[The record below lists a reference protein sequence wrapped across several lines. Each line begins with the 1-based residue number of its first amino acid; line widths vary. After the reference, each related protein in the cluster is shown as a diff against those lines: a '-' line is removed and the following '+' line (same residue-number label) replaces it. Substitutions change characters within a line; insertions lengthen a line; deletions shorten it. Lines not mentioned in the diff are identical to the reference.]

1 MIPIFDTTLKG
12 KKQVKKYMRALHH
25 ESVLFLQS
33 RNLFFYVPDN
43 EIEGDILGWTTSVA
57 VNLHPHRRLYF
68 SDWTKKI
75 APAVKTGET
84 EYFRNH
90 EGSYYDAMPSVRGKN
105 DGNKKKIGNL
115 CY

>member
-43 EIEGDILGWTTSVA
+43 EIEGDILGWTTSYMLA
-57 VNLHPHRRLYF
+57 VLMSLFGVHLLLDLDLWYI
-68 SDWTKKI
+68 W
-75 APAVKTGET
+75 
-84 EYFRNH
+84 
-90 EGSYYDAMPSVRGKN
+90 
-105 DGNKKKIGNL
+105 
-115 CY
+115 